1 MSKYRFYERCPLY
14 CNNPHPHTPTNKC
27 GTSMLSGIPVAY
39 PWKMFLLESLNLLK
53 IKLLDWSDGLILWI
67 DFMDWSYGLILWIDL
82 MDWSY
87 GLILLIGS
95 MDWFYELTR
104 KYPLRGCILG
114 VLTHTTAWDR
124 LWGGDA
130 FPNAP
135 RRPGSP
141 PKASRSGRGSDF

>member
-87 GLILLIGS
+87 RLILWYYELNIMIDFMEWIDSKSYYMNWFYGFILRIDS
-95 MDWFYELTR
+95 LDWFYRFIQFNTNS
-104 KYPLRGCILG
+104 KMY
-114 VLTHTTAWDR
+114 
-124 LWGGDA
+124 
-130 FPNAP
+130 
-135 RRPGSP
+135 S
-141 PKASRSGRGSDF
+141 